1 MLKIWIPILDCK
13 NGMDEKKCSETFKC
27 DDGKVLKYSQ
37 RCDGY
42 PNCLNAE
49 DEEVII
55 NLNEY
60 FSIFNKFAEK

>member
-1 MLKIWIPILDCK
+1 
-13 NGMDEKKCSETFKC
+13 MDEKKCSETFKC

-55 NLNEY
+55 DLNEN
-60 FSIFNKFAEK
+60 FLTFNKNASK

>member
-1 MLKIWIPILDCK
+1 
-13 NGMDEKKCSETFKC
+13 MDEKKCSETFKC

-49 DEEVII
+49 VEEV
-55 NLNEY
+55 Y
-60 FSIFNKFAEK
+60 YKFKRKFFNF

>member
-1 MLKIWIPILDCK
+1 
-13 NGMDEKKCSETFKC
+13 MDEKKCSETFKC

-55 NLNEY
+55 NFNQKLA
-60 FSIFNKFAEK
+60 IFGKKWP

>member
-1 MLKIWIPILDCK
+1 
-13 NGMDEKKCSETFKC
+13 MDEKKCSETFKC

-55 NLNEY
+55 NFNQKFL
-60 FSIFNKFAEK
+60 FLTKMLKNKFYI

>member
-1 MLKIWIPILDCK
+1 
-13 NGMDEKKCSETFKC
+13 MDEKKCSETFKC

-55 NLNEY
+55 DLNEKILI
-60 FSIFNKFAEK
+60 SNKNASK